1 MENETRI
8 QRPQVAPLAPPPAQK
23 LFEGAVRVVGAG
35 IVIVKK
41 KRRKEDGLKL
51 GVCR

>member
-23 LFEGAVRVVGAG
+23 LFEGAVRAVGAG

-41 KRRKEDGLKL
+41 KGERRMG
-51 GVCR
+51 